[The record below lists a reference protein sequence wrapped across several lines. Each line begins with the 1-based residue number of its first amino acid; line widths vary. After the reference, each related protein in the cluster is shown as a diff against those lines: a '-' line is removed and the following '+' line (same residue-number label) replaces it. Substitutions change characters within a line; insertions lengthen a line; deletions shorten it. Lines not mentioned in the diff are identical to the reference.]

1 MPKQDKDNATGGII
15 DGGRSGIPA
24 SSWGGDNYSGREKHR
39 QKNTQIYKHN
49 GYGNVGV
56 YRQNYDSS
64 RLR

>member
-1 MPKQDKDNATGGII
+1 MQQAALSTVEA
-15 DGGRSGIPA
+15 SGIPA
-24 SSWGGDNYSGREKHR
+24 SSWGGDNHSGREKYR

>member
-1 MPKQDKDNATGGII
+1 MQHSAFS
-15 DGGRSGIPA
+15 DGEASGIPA
-24 SSWGGDNYSGREKHR
+24 SSLGGGNYSRREKHR

-64 RLR
+64 GLR